1 MTEPAERLRAS
12 ATPVLGRPL
21 LDDEAVMLCNYINIL
36 IKWQKIH
43 RLIGSSDPDWIVDN
57 VILDSLLFA
66 RALPRPVTSI
76 CDVGSGAGIPGI
88 PLKIVLPTV
97 DVTLIEPR
105 QRRASFLS
113 TVIRELALQRCRVI
127 NARLE
132 QVVADLESTFEA
144 VVMRCAG
151 DIEDLVAPASRLL
164 RPGGAIVTSGPP
176 VARPLEIGR
185 WVEIEGISGPRRFWV
200 YELSGR

>member
-1 MTEPAERLRAS
+1 VTEPAERLRAR
-12 ATPVLGRPL
+12 APRVLGRPL
-21 LDDEAVMLCNYINIL
+21 RDDEATLLHNYLNLL
-36 IKWQKIH
+36 IKWQKTH
-43 RLIGSSDPDWIVDN
+43 RLVGSSDPDWIVDN

-88 PLKIVLPTV
+88 PLKIVLSTV

-113 TVIRELALQRCRVI
+113 TVIRELSLQRCRVI

-132 QVVADLESTFEA
+132 QVVADLASTFEA

-151 DIEDLVAPASRLL
+151 DIEDFVVPASRLL
-164 RPGGAIVTSGPP
+164 RAGGVIVTSGPP
-176 VARPLEIGR
+176 VPRPLAIGR
-185 WVEIEGISGPRRFWV
+185 WVELEGVSGPRRFWV
-200 YELSGR
+200 YELAGG